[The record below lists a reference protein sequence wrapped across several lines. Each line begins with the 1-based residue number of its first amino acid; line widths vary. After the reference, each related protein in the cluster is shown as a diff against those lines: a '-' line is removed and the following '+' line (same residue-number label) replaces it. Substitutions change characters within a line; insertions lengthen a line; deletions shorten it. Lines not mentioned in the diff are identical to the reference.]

1 MKNRL
6 EALQQFVERNP
17 ADAFSRYGL
26 AMEYMSLGRTDEALS
41 HFRQLIETN
50 PGYSAGYYQWA
61 NLLIRLG
68 RKGEARKVIHS
79 GLDVTRRSGES
90 HAFSELE
97 ALLADLQ

>member
-6 EALQQFVERNP
+6 EVLQQFLEKNP

-26 AMEYMSLGRTDEALS
+26 AMEYLSLGRTDEALS
-41 HFRQLIETN
+41 HFRQLIDTN
-50 PGYSAGYYQWA
+50 PGYSPGYYQWA

-68 RKGEARKVIHS
+68 RKDEAKKVIQA

-90 HAFSELE
+90 HTFSELQ
-97 ALLADLQ
+97 ALLADAE